1 MNLSLIVLII
11 CPALC
16 VIMFIYLKWYVQ
28 NRTSASG
35 VLKETRI
42 EVKKWINE
50 VNLSIADINSVTDRN
65 LQLVEDKILK
75 LNEIIE
81 DTDKRISV
89 YVKEVE
95 KSRTSEALYTQL
107 GRGVR
112 AAIHNTPAAPE
123 SAPKLSIIRPDLPVS
138 PSVQPILPLENTAPV
153 PDKPQKTKKEI
164 RAHIDQLAEEGLSSS
179 QIASQLGISIAEV
192 DIAMQL
198 RRRG

>member
-1 MNLSLIVLII
+1 
-11 CPALC
+11 
-16 VIMFIYLKWYVQ
+16 MFIYLKWYIQ

-35 VLKETRI
+35 VIKETRV
-42 EVKKWINE
+42 EVKRWINE
-50 VNLSIADINSVTDRN
+50 INLSIADINSVTDRN
-65 LQLVEDKILK
+65 LQLIEDKIIK

-112 AAIHNTPAAPE
+112 AAIHNTPAPETPKPPPAP
-123 SAPKLSIIRPDLPVS
+123 P
-138 PSVQPILPLENTAPV
+138 VQPPPPVQRMLPLEDTVPV
-153 PDKPQKTKKEI
+153 KPQKTKKEI
-164 RAHIDQLAEEGLSSS
+164 RTHIDQLAEEGLSSP
-179 QIASQLGISIAEV
+179 QIAAQLGISIAEV
-192 DIAMQL
+192 DIAMQI